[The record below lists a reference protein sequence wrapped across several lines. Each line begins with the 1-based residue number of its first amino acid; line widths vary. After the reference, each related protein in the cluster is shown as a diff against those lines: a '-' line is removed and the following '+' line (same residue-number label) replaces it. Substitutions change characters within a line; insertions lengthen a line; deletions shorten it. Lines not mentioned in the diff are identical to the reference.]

1 MSHLAVTT
9 AMTFVMGATAD
20 VFTHAHIAFTA
31 ACTAVIAFGV
41 GIWRF
46 QGKRRWLDALTVG
59 VLVAGAVYLWRASA
73 NMPQLNNDGLPGYSA
88 NDWLAPAITFIT
100 LSVYADLFPPTD
112 QRRFA
117 QVRAAATIA
126 ALAINVITI

>member
-1 MSHLAVTT
+1 VSYLAMTT
-9 AMTFVMGATAD
+9 AMTSVMVATAD
-20 VFTHAHIAFTA
+20 VFTHAHITFTA

-73 NMPQLNNDGLPGYSA
+73 NMPQLN
-88 NDWLAPAITFIT
+88 
-100 LSVYADLFPPTD
+100 
-112 QRRFA
+112 
-117 QVRAAATIA
+117 
-126 ALAINVITI
+126 

>member
-1 MSHLAVTT
+1 MSHQMVTT
-9 AMTFVMGATAD
+9 AVTYVLGATTD
-20 VFTHAHIAFTA
+20 VFTHAHIALTA
-31 ACTAVIAFGV
+31 ACTGVITLGV
-41 GIWRF
+41 AIWRF
-46 QGKRRWLDALTVG
+46 QGKRLWLDSLTVT

-88 NDWLAPAITFIT
+88 NDWLAPAIVFIT

-126 ALAINVITI
+126 AFAINVITI

>member
-1 MSHLAVTT
+1 MTSNAV
-9 AMTFVMGATAD
+9 MAD

-31 ACTAVIAFGV
+31 ACTGVVSLGVAV
-41 GIWRF
+41 WRF
-46 QGKRRWLDALTVG
+46 QGRRRWLDALTVA
-59 VLVAGAVYLWRASA
+59 VLVTGAVFLWRASA

-88 NDWLAPAITFIT
+88 NDWLAPAITFIV

-117 QVRAAATIA
+117 QVRAAATFA
-126 ALAINVITI
+126 AFAINVITI

>member
-1 MSHLAVTT
+1 MNHPAVTG
-9 AMTFVMGATAD
+9 AMTPIIGARSD

-41 GIWRF
+41 GVWRF
-46 QGKRRWLDALTVG
+46 QGKRRWFDAATVA

-73 NMPQLNNDGLPGYSA
+73 NMPQLNNDGIPGYSA
-88 NDWLAPAITFIT
+88 NDWLAPAITYIT
-100 LSVYADLFPPTD
+100 LSVYADLFQPID

-126 ALAINVITI
+126 AFAINVITI